1 MKDKIWDLFKIT
13 GDVKYYMMYK
23 EMERLSS
30 NAKDKSQGN
39 SN

>member
-1 MKDKIWDLFKIT
+1 MNDKIWNLFKLT

-30 NAKDKSQGN
+30 NAEDKSERN